1 MSVSFRSASSPDSA
15 NPYRQLFAARGAVW
29 FFIAGMVARFPSG
42 MITLSIVMMLT
53 HSRTSYSLPSLVA
66 STAILSNALI
76 APQLSRL
83 ADRYGQSRIA
93 LPAMGVTVIAF
104 VALILGARLMWPAW
118 ALFVCAVCA
127 GCIPNFG
134 AFSRARW
141 SHVYSGTPL
150 LRAAFALEALC
161 EEMVWTCAPLIVI
174 WCTTRL
180 FPEAGIAAAA
190 LLFTS
195 GGLVFCS
202 QRKSEPPAFT
212 HRSPPAHSHRSP
224 PAHSHWS
231 PPPHVPEPMGERAIK
246 GTRDRPAIL
255 MPVVLISSLA
265 LLGFGGFFGVV
276 EVATTAFAKSLGV
289 PGRIFYPLSLCAI
302 GSFFGGI
309 LYGRRAWG
317 LPLRRQ
323 FLVVTGVFCAST
335 LLFFFV
341 GGLWGLSLFCFLS
354 GGMSAPTIIISMG
367 LIEGL
372 VEKRRLT
379 ESMTWGLVSPLVG
392 MALGAAIA
400 GPVVDW
406 VGPQRAFYVVSAFGA
421 LTFVVAWV
429 GQRWLVASASPGAF
443 TRLAK

>member
-1 MSVSFRSASSPDSA
+1 MTSGS
-15 NPYRQLFAARGAVW
+15 PYRQLFAARGALV
-29 FFIAGMVARFPSG
+29 FFIAGMIARFPSG
-42 MITLSIVMMLT
+42 MMTLSIVMMLT
-53 HSRTSYSLPSLVA
+53 HSRANYSLPSLVA
-66 STAILSNALI
+66 STAILSNALL

-93 LPAMGVTVIAF
+93 LPAMGVAVMAF
-104 VALILGARLMWPAW
+104 VALILGARLMWPDW
-118 ALFVCAVCA
+118 ALFVCAVGA

-195 GGLVFCS
+195 GGLIFCA
-202 QRKSEPPAFT
+202 QRKSEPE
-212 HRSPPAHSHRSP
+212 
-224 PAHSHWS
+224 
-231 PPPHVPEPMGERAIK
+231 PHMPEPDQVRASVVSH
-246 GTRDRPAIL
+246 DRPAIF

-265 LLGFGGFFGVV
+265 LFGFGGFFGVA

-289 PGRIFYPLSLCAI
+289 PEKIFYPLSLCAV
-302 GSFFGGI
+302 GSFIGGI
-309 LYGRRAWG
+309 LYGQRAWR
-317 LPLRRQ
+317 LPRRRQ
-323 FLVVTGVFCAST
+323 FLVVTGVFFAST

-341 GGLWGLSLFCFLS
+341 GGLRWLSLFCFLS

-367 LIEGL
+367 LIEDL

-406 VGPQRAFYVVSAFGA
+406 AGPQHAFYGVSAFGA
-421 LTFVVAWV
+421 LTVAVAWG
-429 GQRWLVASASPGAF
+429 GQRWLAPPLRPHYAD
-443 TRLAK
+443 

>member
-1 MSVSFRSASSPDSA
+1 MSESLFRSVSSSASGS
-15 NPYRQLFAARGAVW
+15 PYRQLFVVRGAVW
-29 FFIAGMVARFPSG
+29 FFVAGMIARFPSG
-42 MITLSIVMMLT
+42 MMTLSIVMMLT
-53 HSRTSYSLPSLVA
+53 HSRANYSLPSLVA

-93 LPAMGVTVIAF
+93 LPAMGVAVTAF
-104 VALILGARLMWPAW
+104 VALTLGARLMWPDW
-118 ALFVCAVCA
+118 ALFVCAVGA

-150 LRAAFALEALC
+150 LRTAFALEALC

-180 FPEAGIAAAA
+180 FPEAGIAAAGV
-190 LLFTS
+190 LFTS

-202 QRKSEPPAFT
+202 QRKSEPP
-212 HRSPPAHSHRSP
+212 
-224 PAHSHWS
+224 
-231 PPPHVPEPMGERAIK
+231 PHVSDPMGERAIK
-246 GTRDRPAIL
+246 GTRDRPAIFSA
-255 MPVVLISSLA
+255 VVLISSLA
-265 LLGFGGFFGVV
+265 LFGFGGFFGVV
-276 EVATTAFAKSLGV
+276 EVATTAFAKALGV
-289 PGRIFYPLSLCAI
+289 PGKIFYPLSLCAV
-302 GSFFGGI
+302 GSFVGGI
-309 LYGRRAWG
+309 LYGRRAWS

-323 FLVVTGVFCAST
+323 FWVVTGVFFAST
-335 LLFFFV
+335 VLFFFV
-341 GGLWGLSLFCFLS
+341 GGLGGLTLFCFLS

-367 LIEGL
+367 LIEQL

-406 VGPQRAFYVVSAFGA
+406 VGPQRAFYTVTAFGA

-429 GQRWLVASASPGAF
+429 GQRWLAPSPRSNSAN
-443 TRLAK
+443 

>member
-1 MSVSFRSASSPDSA
+1 MPLSSANSVSSDPGEEQGSS
-15 NPYRQLFAARGAVW
+15 YCRLFSERGALW
-29 FFIAGMVARFPSG
+29 FFIAGMIARFPSG

-93 LPAMGVTVIAF
+93 LPAMGVTVTAF
-104 VALILGARLMWPAW
+104 VALMLGARLMWPVW
-118 ALFVCAVCA
+118 TLFVCAVGS

-195 GGLVFCS
+195 GGLVFCA
-202 QRKSEPPAFT
+202 QRKSEPK
-212 HRSPPAHSHRSP
+212 
-224 PAHSHWS
+224 
-231 PPPHVPEPMGERAIK
+231 PHVPEREAAQPAGAA
-246 GTRDRPAIL
+246 RDRPAIF

-265 LLGFGGFFGVV
+265 LFGFGGFFGVV
-276 EVATTAFAKSLGV
+276 EVATTAFAKALGV
-289 PGRIFYPLSLCAI
+289 PERIFYPLSLCAV
-302 GSFFGGI
+302 GSFIGGI
-309 LYGRRAWG
+309 LYGKRAWS
-317 LPLRRQ
+317 LPLLRQ
-323 FLVVTGVFCAST
+323 FLVVTGVFFAST

-367 LIEGL
+367 LIEHL

-392 MALGAAIA
+392 MALGAAVA

-406 VGPQRAFYVVSAFGA
+406 AGPQRAFYAVSAFGA
-421 LTFVVAWV
+421 LTFVVAWI
-429 GQRWLVASASPGAF
+429 GQRWLASPSPRGIYTAS
-443 TRLAK
+443 

>member
-1 MSVSFRSASSPDSA
+1 MSESLSRFASSGEFGS
-15 NPYRQLFAARGAVW
+15 PYRQLFAARGSLV
-29 FFIAGMVARFPSG
+29 FFVAGMIARFPSG

-93 LPAMGVTVIAF
+93 LPAMGVTVTAF
-104 VALILGARLMWPAW
+104 VALMFGARLMWPAW
-118 ALFVCAVCA
+118 ALFVCAVGS

-195 GGLVFCS
+195 GGLVFCA
-202 QRKSEPPAFT
+202 QRKSEPKPHAPEAEA
-212 HRSPPAHSHRSP
+212 RRASGVAHES
-224 PAHSHWS
+224 
-231 PPPHVPEPMGERAIK
+231 
-246 GTRDRPAIL
+246 PAIF
-255 MPVVLISSLA
+255 MPVVLISSLV

-289 PGRIFYPLSLCAI
+289 PEKIFYPLSLCAV
-302 GSFFGGI
+302 GSFVGGI
-309 LYGRRAWG
+309 LYGRRSWSP
-317 LPLRRQ
+317 PLRSQ
-323 FLVVTGVFCAST
+323 FLVVTGMFFAST

-367 LIEGL
+367 LIESL

-392 MALGAAIA
+392 MALGAALA

-406 VGPQRAFYVVSAFGA
+406 AGPQRAFYAVSAFGT

-429 GQRWLVASASPGAF
+429 GQRWLTSPSRSDAADVAIQ
-443 TRLAK
+443 

>member
-1 MSVSFRSASSPDSA
+1 MSELLSPPVSSTASA
-15 NPYRQLFAARGAVW
+15 NPYRQLFAARGTLW
-29 FFIAGMVARFPSG
+29 FFVAGMIARFPSG

-53 HSRTSYSLPSLVA
+53 HSRTNYSLPSLVA

-93 LPAMGVTVIAF
+93 LPAMGVTVTAF
-104 VALILGARLMWPAW
+104 VALMLGARLMWPAW
-118 ALFVCAVCA
+118 ALFVCAVGS

-150 LRAAFALEALC
+150 LRAAFSLEALC

-195 GGLVFCS
+195 GGLVFCA
-202 QRKSEPPAFT
+202 QRKSEPPALA
-212 HRSPPAHSHRSP
+212 HQSPPA
-224 PAHSHWS
+224 PAAD
-231 PPPHVPEPMGERAIK
+231 EGRASEVA
-246 GTRDRPAIL
+246 RDRSAIF

-276 EVATTAFAKSLGV
+276 EVATTAFAKALGV
-289 PGRIFYPLSLCAI
+289 PGKIFYPLSLCAV
-302 GSFFGGI
+302 GSFIGGI

-323 FLVVTGVFCAST
+323 FLVVTGVFFAST

-341 GGLWGLSLFCFLS
+341 GGLWGLALFCFLS

-367 LIEGL
+367 LIESL
-372 VEKRRLT
+372 VAKPRLT

-392 MALGAAIA
+392 MALGAAVA

-406 VGPQRAFYVVSAFGA
+406 AGPARAFYGVSAFGA
-421 LTFVVAWV
+421 LTFAVAWV
-429 GQRWLVASASPGAF
+429 GQAWLAPPSPQGIR
-443 TRLAK
+443 TVR

>member
-1 MSVSFRSASSPDSA
+1 MSVSSRFASSSDSA
-15 NPYRQLFAARGAVW
+15 NPYCQLFAARGAVW
-29 FFIAGMVARFPSG
+29 FFIAGMIARFPSG
-42 MITLSIVMMLT
+42 MMTLSIVMMLT
-53 HSRTSYSLPSLVA
+53 HSRASYSLPSLVA

-83 ADRYGQSRIA
+83 ADRYGQARIA
-93 LPAMGVTVIAF
+93 LPAMGVAVTAF
-104 VALILGARLMWPAW
+104 VALILGSRLMWPGW
-118 ALFVCAVCA
+118 PLFVCAVGA

-134 AFSRARW
+134 AFSRVRW

-150 LRAAFALEALC
+150 LRTAFALEALC

-195 GGLVFCS
+195 GGLVFCA
-202 QRKSEPPAFT
+202 QRKSEPK
-212 HRSPPAHSHRSP
+212 
-224 PAHSHWS
+224 
-231 PPPHVPEPMGERAIK
+231 PHASAAERPRAS
-246 GTRDRPAIL
+246 GVARDRPAIL
-255 MPVVLISSLA
+255 MPVVLISSLS
-265 LLGFGGFFGVV
+265 LLGFGGFFGVI

-289 PGRIFYPLSLCAI
+289 PGRIFYPLSLCAV
-302 GSFFGGI
+302 GSFIGGL
-309 LYGRRAWG
+309 LYGGRAWG

-323 FLVVTGVFCAST
+323 FLVVTGVFFVST

-367 LIEGL
+367 LIESL

-406 VGPQRAFYVVSAFGA
+406 VGPQRAFYVVSVFGV
-421 LTFVVAWV
+421 LTFAVAWV
-429 GQRWLVASASPGAF
+429 GQRWLAPWRAPVSASA
-443 TRLAK
+443 